1 MPLEDDDEDLPEDLQ
16 EVLAALNKE
25 QNTKRKSGLKNLK
38 SRLATI
44 IDADDMQ
51 VQQKL

>member
-1 MPLEDDDEDLPEDLQ
+1 MSVDDEDLPEDLQ
-16 EVLAALNKE
+16 EVLADLSKQMNA
-25 QNTKRKSGLKNLK
+25 KRKAGLKNLK
-38 SRLATI
+38 SRLAAI